1 MFIMIDGIDGSGK
14 STIMRTWQDLLEA
27 RQYQVFSLKDFW
39 KEHGRHPE
47 PHEIPADTFA
57 ILSAE
62 PTYVWTGAAIREE
75 MVQRNGR
82 TYTGAAM
89 ADAFALDRLVLYTR
103 VLVPAMARGMHVIQ
117 DRGVSTSLCYQSCYN
132 NHELS
137 MAEIAAREGNAF
149 ALTHRPDVLMLMDV
163 TPERCM
169 ERLAAR
175 AAQKDDNAIFEYLA
189 FQKELDACYRS
200 TEFTA
205 LFESRGTVINRFPA
219 DQELA
224 ILEPQLRAMLSQY
237 LTVDL

>member
-14 STIMRTWQDLLEA
+14 STVMRTWQTLLTE

-39 KEHGRHPE
+39 TEKGRHPE

-57 ILSAE
+57 IFSAE
-62 PTYVWTGAAIREE
+62 PTSVWAGAAIREE

-82 TYTGAAM
+82 TYTGSAM

-137 MAEIAAREGNAF
+137 MTEIAGREGNAF
-149 ALTHRPDVLMLMDV
+149 ALAHRPDVLMLMDV
-163 TPERCM
+163 PPERCM
-169 ERLAAR
+169 ERLAMR
-175 AAQKDDNAIFEYLA
+175 ATQKDDNAIFEYLA
-189 FQKELDACYRS
+189 FQEELDACYRS
-200 TEFTA
+200 DTFTEFFT
-205 LFESRGTVINRFPA
+205 SRGTILHRFPA
-219 DQELA
+219 DQELD
-224 ILEPQLRAMLSQY
+224 ILESQLRALLSQY
-237 LTVDL
+237 LSVEL

>member
-1 MFIMIDGIDGSGK
+1 MFIMVDGIDGSGK
-14 STIMRTWQDLLEA
+14 STVLRTWQELLTA

-39 KEHGRHPE
+39 AEHKRHPE

-57 ILSAE
+57 IVSAE

-75 MVQRNGR
+75 MVQKNGR
-82 TYTGAAM
+82 VYTGGAL

-137 MAEIAAREGNAF
+137 MTEIAQREGNAH
-149 ALTHRPDVLMLMDV
+149 ALNHRPDVLMLMDV

-169 ERLAAR
+169 ERLASR

-200 TEFTA
+200 DAFAE
-205 LFESRGTVINRFPA
+205 LFRARGTTINRFPA
-219 DQELA
+219 DQELG
-224 ILEPQLRAMLSQY
+224 ILEPQLRALLSQY
-237 LTVDL
+237 LSVEL

>member
-14 STIMRTWQDLLEA
+14 STVLHTWQQVLAD

-39 KEHGRHPE
+39 TEHGRHPE

-57 ILSAE
+57 LFSAE

-82 TYTGAAM
+82 SYTGPAM

-103 VLVPAMARGMHVIQ
+103 VLVPAMARGIHVIQ

-132 NHELS
+132 NHELT

-163 TPERCM
+163 APERCM
-169 ERLAAR
+169 ERLAMR
-175 AAQKDDNAIFEYLA
+175 ATQKDDNAIFEYLT
-189 FQKELDACYRS
+189 FQKELDACYRGA
-200 TEFTA
+200 EFA
-205 LFESRGTVINRFPA
+205 SLFSSHGTTINRFPA
-219 DQELA
+219 DQELG
-224 ILEPQLRAMLSQY
+224 ILEPQLRAVLSQY
-237 LTVDL
+237 LSVDL